1 MKKKKQKKKDKTVF
15 DKNGVMALSF
25 GALNVADYMTTR
37 KILKGGGEEYNPVAN
52 FLMRKNCF
60 GIFKTVATLAGMLAI
75 YGDEKPKIMSKALL
89 GLYGAVV
96 ANNIKE
102 IVQHGRETKEDLL
115 KYQEWKES
123 QSKIE
128 EQSAKAQ

>member
-1 MKKKKQKKKDKTVF
+1 MKKKSQKKEKTGF

-25 GALNVADYMTTR
+25 GALNVADYMTTK
-37 KILKGGGEEYNPVAN
+37 KILRSGGEEYNPIAN
-52 FLMRKNCF
+52 FFIRKNCF
-60 GIFKTVATLAGMLAI
+60 GIFKTAATLAGMLTI
-75 YGDEKPKIMSKALL
+75 YMDEKPKIISKALL

-115 KYQEWKES
+115 KYQERKEA

-128 EQSAKAQ
+128 EQPAEAQ